1 MGQPAGLRNMRD
13 RRLARHG
20 VAGVLFA
27 ALSVGMTGKAIA
39 PAIGTA
45 PAVAADAG
53 QFFVSGHSL
62 TDRPFP
68 DMLEAI
74 AAAGGRSL
82 IWERQHIGGSSI
94 RQRTRGPDG
103 SPPGSGYGA
112 GVGRD
117 GKPVDVIAE
126 LAARRYDVL
135 VVTEWHRVLDAMLSE
150 GTATY
155 LGELQDRF
163 MAGNPRGMSYF
174 FAPWADLSDL
184 TAPGDWIEYERAA
197 SPVWQ
202 CLVEGVNSKLA
213 EQARQDRIRF
223 IPASLALA
231 DLVARLT
238 SGQPVAGFEGLAP
251 ERVTA
256 ALFTD
261 RVHLTELGNYFV
273 AVVAYATVFGNEAV
287 AAPVPA
293 SLDQTRAQSL
303 RSIALELIAQ
313 WRVRQVFGPDGGCEG
328 VPARFVIAYAGYMER
343 TYTRPE
349 RGYVVARAKRIR
361 DTIRLLWSL
370 RRGVPGLEPADAG

>member
-1 MGQPAGLRNMRD
+1 MRD

-20 VAGVLFA
+20 IAGVLFA
-27 ALSVGMTGKAIA
+27 ALSFGMTAKAVA
-39 PAIGTA
+39 PALGTA
-45 PAVAADAG
+45 PVVAADAG

-74 AAAGGRSL
+74 AAASGRRL
-82 IWERQHIGGSSI
+82 TWERQHIGGSSI
-94 RQRTRGPDG
+94 RQRTLGPDG

-117 GKPVDVIAE
+117 GKPIDVIAE
-126 LAARRYDVL
+126 LAVRRYDVL
-135 VVTEWHRVLDAMLSE
+135 IVTEWHRVLDAMLSE

-155 LGELQDRF
+155 MGELQDRF

-174 FAPWADLSDL
+174 LAPWADLSDL
-184 TAPGDWIEYERAA
+184 TAPGDWIDYERAA

-202 CLVEGVNSKLA
+202 CLVEGINRKLA
-213 EQARQDRIRF
+213 GQDRQDRIRF

-231 DLVARLT
+231 ELVARLT
-238 SGQPVAGFEGLAP
+238 SAQPVAGFEGLAA
-251 ERVTA
+251 EGVTA

-273 AVVAYATVFGNEAV
+273 AVAAYATVFGNEA
-287 AAPVPA
+287 ATAPVPA
-293 SLDQTRAQSL
+293 ALDQARAESL
-303 RSIALELIAQ
+303 RSIALELVAQ
-313 WRVRQVFGPDGGCEG
+313 WRVRQAFGPDGGCEG
-328 VPARFVIAYAGYMER
+328 VPARFVIAYTGYMER

-361 DTIRLLWSL
+361 DTVRLIWSL
-370 RRGVPGLEPADAG
+370 RRGVPGLEPAEAG